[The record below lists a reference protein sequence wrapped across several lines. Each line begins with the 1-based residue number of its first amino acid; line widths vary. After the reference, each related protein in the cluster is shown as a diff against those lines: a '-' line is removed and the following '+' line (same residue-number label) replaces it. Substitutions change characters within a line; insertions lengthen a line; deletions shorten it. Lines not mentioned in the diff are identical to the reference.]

1 MNYLKTMND
10 IIKTTNTYKNF
21 IKALKNATKK
31 DFRAGITLTNNEIKD
46 IMKVIKSSEN
56 RGTFLKGTTTKF
68 NSKEGGFLIFF
79 RPLMAAGL
87 SLMKGVLTSR

>member
-1 MNYLKTMND
+1 MIYIIDPIIMLPKKLLVKPMNYLKTMND

-46 IMKVIKSSEN
+46 IMKVIKS
-56 RGTFLKGTTTKF
+56 
-68 NSKEGGFLIFF
+68 
-79 RPLMAAGL
+79 
-87 SLMKGVLTSR
+87 